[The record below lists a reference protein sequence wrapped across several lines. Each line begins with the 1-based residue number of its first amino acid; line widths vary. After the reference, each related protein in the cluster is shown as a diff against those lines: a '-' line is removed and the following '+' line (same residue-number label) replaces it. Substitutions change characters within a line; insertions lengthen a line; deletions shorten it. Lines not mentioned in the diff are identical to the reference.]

1 MMMETVPHS
10 DLSCQSHVVTNQIP
24 VLTFL
29 PIIGIKTSYST
40 GNTTYIIKTHQI
52 YHRHSSKPP
61 AHLILR
67 TLRRQQQ
74 RFVRS
79 MSTSPPPLSWE
90 LQPCESVFN
99 QLGVCFGSFNCLHMN
114 SSTLSLHLC
123 AHICF
128 PVYIRDAQWHCEH
141 SSCTKGKSTK
151 GGTLASANSHFN
163 PSPVAASTHPLFLPP
178 SIRSPIP
185 CQLVEGGGR
194 GWSRCEGRLGQE
206 GGIQRRGRQ
215 KSTSP
220 CWHSSLSR
228 TFWTSFYTHAHKQ
241 VFSGTMGSLQ
251 TTWPAVSMVVESMCV
266 CLHLVTK
273 KINERHLTFE
283 IQSGFAA
290 GLLTA
295 GLGRAS
301 GYCSHLVSGD
311 EEINEDLRDNQV
323 AACQLGS
330 GFLSLFRPPWVSVN
344 YTVGHTGV
352 KRLQW
357 NTWRPRRTRTN
368 SKQTPKNTVNIRDKC
383 SPHTHMHSTGL
394 CVTS

>member
-1 MMMETVPHS
+1 
-10 DLSCQSHVVTNQIP
+10 
-24 VLTFL
+24 
-29 PIIGIKTSYST
+29 
-40 GNTTYIIKTHQI
+40 
-52 YHRHSSKPP
+52 
-61 AHLILR
+61 
-67 TLRRQQQ
+67 
-74 RFVRS
+74 

-185 CQLVEGGGR
+185 CQLVEGGGEDGPDVKEDLDR
-194 GWSRCEGRLGQE
+194 KGGYNGEGDRNPHPPADTLHCPEPFGQAFTHMHTNKYSQEQWGPFRRLDLLCQWLWN
-206 GGIQRRGRQ
+206 
-215 KSTSP
+215 P
-220 CWHSSLSR
+220 C
-228 TFWTSFYTHAHKQ
+228 
-241 VFSGTMGSLQ
+241 VC
-251 TTWPAVSMVVESMCV
+251 VCV

-383 SPHTHMHSTGL
+383 SPHTHAQYRAVCNKLISESAKRTDAPLSVSLRESSFWQLKQNHFSLILPLLSLIQSLEFYYSTYS
-394 CVTS
+394 TDTHWT

>member
-1 MMMETVPHS
+1 MNT
-10 DLSCQSHVVTNQIP
+10 
-24 VLTFL
+24 L
-29 PIIGIKTSYST
+29 PAQKG
-40 GNTTYIIKTHQI
+40 
-52 YHRHSSKPP
+52 
-61 AHLILR
+61 
-67 TLRRQQQ
+67 
-74 RFVRS
+74 
-79 MSTSPPPLSWE
+79 SPPRGELWPRLTPISIPL
-90 LQPCESVFN
+90 P
-99 QLGVCFGSFNCLHMN
+99 
-114 SSTLSLHLC
+114 SLH
-123 AHICF
+123 
-128 PVYIRDAQWHCEH
+128 PRTP
-141 SSCTKGKSTK
+141 SSS
-151 GGTLASANSHFN
+151 LHPSA
-163 PSPVAASTHPLFLPP
+163 PLFLV
-178 SIRSPIP
+178 SWWR
-185 CQLVEGGGR
+185 GGR

-383 SPHTHMHSTGL
+383 SPHTHAQYRAVCNKLISESAKRTDAPLSVSLRKSFFWQLKQNHFSLILPLLSLIQSLEFYYSTYS
-394 CVTS
+394 TDTHWT